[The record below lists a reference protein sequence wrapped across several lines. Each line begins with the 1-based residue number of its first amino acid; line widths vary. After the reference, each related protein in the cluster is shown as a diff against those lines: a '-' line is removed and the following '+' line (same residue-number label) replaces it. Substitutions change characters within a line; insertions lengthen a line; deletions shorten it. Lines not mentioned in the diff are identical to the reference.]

1 MTPLRTVVPLAV
13 ALGLSGA
20 LVAGCGGGSSADTPG
35 PSGTAP
41 GGSAA
46 PASVPSATSAAP
58 AAAAAPADVCALV
71 DPAQVQAVLG
81 STPNA
86 TNEPQPSAA
95 GVTAARCVWDA
106 GTADL
111 SVTVI
116 TADPSEPTAVLLLQ
130 QPVEG
135 DAVAGIGDRAG
146 VVKTGDFD
154 VEVDSVAGQQ
164 RVQVSASA
172 IGVVART
179 DAVLDVARTVA
190 DRLG

>member
-20 LVAGCGGGSSADTPG
+20 LLAGCGGGSPASSG
-35 PSGTAP
+35 PSGRSGTSSSPGGAAAPPTAP
-41 GGSAA
+41 A
-46 PASVPSATSAAP
+46 AAP
-58 AAAAAPADVCALV
+58 AAAVDVCALV
-71 DPAQVQAVLG
+71 DPAQVQAILG

-86 TNEPQPSAA
+86 TSEPQPSTA
-95 GVTAARCVWDA
+95 GITAARCVWDA

-116 TADPSEPTAVLLLQ
+116 TADPADPSALLLVQ
-130 QPVEG
+130 QPLDG
-135 DAVAGIGDRAG
+135 DAVTGIGDRAG

-154 VEVDSVAGQQ
+154 VQVDSMVGQQ
-164 RVQVSASA
+164 RIEVSASA